1 MTHKRVGT
9 LDYLRKAHEARSFWF
24 NTVQFHEADIAKLT
38 DEELAAEIARCEVR
52 LKLAATS
59 YLRKS
64 FTSRIN
70 WLSQI
75 QQHRIAEGST

>member
-1 MTHKRVGT
+1 MGKRSGV
-9 LDYLRKAHEARSFWF
+9 LD
-24 NTVQFHEADIAKLT
+24 HEADIAKLT

-64 FTSRIN
+64 FAGRIN
-70 WLSQI
+70 WLSKI
-75 QQHRIAEGST
+75 QQRRAVESST